1 MHQHQELDVDVA
13 VIGGGQAGL
22 ATSYELGRRGVDHVV
37 LDAAP
42 QTGHSWRTR
51 WDSLRLFTPAAH
63 SSLPGMPFPGP
74 ADHHPSKDEVA
85 DYLCRY
91 ARTFDLPI
99 RLDTPVTS
107 VRSDGGAFAVAAPG
121 LEVTARQVVVATG
134 PFQTPAT
141 PAMARDLHTDVLQLH
156 SSEYRRP
163 SQLPNGGTVVVVGG
177 GNSGAQIAAELA
189 STCEVHLATGSDARF
204 VPQRLLG
211 RDLFWWLTRTGML
224 TAAPET
230 RRGRRMQ
237 RTELVIGTDHREL
250 CRNVTMRPRVIDT
263 VGSTVRFE
271 DRSSV
276 TADAVVWAT
285 GFRSSHRFI
294 EVPDALDG
302 RGLIDQECGVGA
314 VSGLYTVGQPWQRN
328 RASALLGFVGQ
339 DAALIAE
346 RIAGTDRSSR
356 SAGSP
361 STRTAP
367 RQAVLAR

>member
-1 MHQHQELDVDVA
+1 MYQDHELDVDVA

-22 ATSYELGRRGVDHVV
+22 ATAYQLGRRGVDHVV

-42 QTGHSWRTR
+42 HTGHSWRTR
-51 WDSLRLFTPAAH
+51 WDSLRLFTPAAY

-74 ADHHPSKDEVA
+74 GDHHPSKDEVA

-99 RLDTPVTS
+99 RHDTAVTS
-107 VRSDGGAFAVAAPG
+107 VRSDGGAFAVEAPG
-121 LEVTARQVVVATG
+121 LAVTAREVVVATG

-141 PAMARDLHTDVLQLH
+141 PAMARGLHPDVLQLH
-156 SSEYRRP
+156 SSQYRRP

-189 STCEVHLATGSDARF
+189 STCDVHLATGSEARF
-204 VPQRLLG
+204 VPQHLLG

-224 TAAPET
+224 TAGPET

-237 RTELVIGTDHREL
+237 RTELVIGTDLREL
-250 CRNVTMRPRVIDT
+250 CRSVTMRPRVIET

-271 DRSSV
+271 DRSCI

-294 EVPDALDG
+294 EIPGALDG

-314 VSGLYTVGQPWQRN
+314 VPGLYTVGQPWQRN
-328 RASALLGFVGQ
+328 RASSLLGFVGQ

-346 RIAGTDRSSR
+346 RIALSGR
-356 SAGSP
+356 SAGRP
-361 STRTAP
+361 SSTGTAP